1 MFQWA
6 LARTTPPPLVKAKRA
21 GGEGR
26 GGGGGVG
33 CRFKRLRCV
42 CVSTHQKTISML
54 IDELVSET

>member
-26 GGGGGVG
+26 GGGGVG